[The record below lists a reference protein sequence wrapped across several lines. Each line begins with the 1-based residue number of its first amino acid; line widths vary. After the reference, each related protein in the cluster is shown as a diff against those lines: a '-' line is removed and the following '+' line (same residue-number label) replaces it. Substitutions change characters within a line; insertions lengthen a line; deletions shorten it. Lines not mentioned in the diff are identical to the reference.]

1 MSIPM
6 QNSEIH
12 SSLITIFD
20 KLSKPTTRE
29 VAYELYKKLVL
40 KNIYYNPQSNFII
53 QQLNDFISPLEPKEK
68 EPTLK
73 LLSLFFSQDNS
84 PNEYEEKQIYYPYL
98 SPILSILQSLM
109 KEQNNCIFSSIANCY
124 AEIVQNLMPTNIES
138 SNIELE
144 NDEKKIFEMLQG
156 FCIYNMKCDDKS
168 NKILGSLCLTKL
180 VENCPIVLQP
190 QYLKYIWEN
199 IISFIDKKNFNA
211 KYELLNCLISLI
223 LGAEN
228 LFSQYANVT
237 LYKVLDF
244 LTDTD
249 WLKRKLALNVIY
261 TLIFYC
267 KEEIVPLKEHIIN
280 FLKVLKTDKVKEVR
294 EVCLLILQ
302 SFNEYDT
309 DNNIIYSN
317 NNNNNNKSKK
327 NNNENNNSQNKS
339 KSKQLSKKNTND
351 NNQRNKNTNSIKAT
365 SNRSYDNNPMKN
377 NYQQNEMMDNHYI
390 EYDQN
395 FNTNPNNF
403 STSNFSNSNSYTNTS
418 KSTQI
423 KNKGKNTGIKKR
435 GSSQTPSNKI
445 INNPEI
451 MIYEPKNKKNNNNNF
466 NNINNYD
473 NNNDN
478 NNNSNLNTSN
488 IEVENKRSRTPNRNY
503 RRKNLMNENVKFINR
518 REDNTFVNEKMVIKR
533 DPNKS
538 IFKQNPNQDFFK
550 NAKNNNQDVIILAKS
565 PPPNFIHENN
575 ENEENKENINNEE
588 NENIDNNNN
597 YEDDNNEFDEN
608 MKNIINKRTEEIHGK
623 NDYPIQNNEQFDDI
637 DIVND
642 YEENNKI
649 NERNIDNNIDEEE
662 IQNYSKQSNKYINN
676 YTYENENSDNEI
688 KGNYDNNLTNK
699 YSKSESKELKNE
711 CLNNFEKKK

>member
-1 MSIPM
+1 M
-6 QNSEIH
+6 QNSEIR
-12 SSLITIFD
+12 SSLLTIYD
-20 KLSKPTTRE
+20 KLSKPSTRE
-29 VAYELYKKLVL
+29 VAYDLYKKLVL
-40 KNIYYNPQSNFII
+40 KNIYYNQQSNFII

-73 LLSLFFSQDNS
+73 LLSLFFSQNNS
-84 PNEYEEKQIYYPYL
+84 PNEYEEKQIYYPYV
-98 SPILSILQSLM
+98 SPILSILQSLI
-109 KEQNNCIFSSIANCY
+109 KDQNNPIFSSISNTY

-156 FCIYNMKCDDKS
+156 FCIYNMKCEEKS
-168 NKILGSLCLTKL
+168 NKIIGSLCLTKL

-199 IISFIDKKNFNA
+199 IINFIDKKNFNA

-228 LFSQYANVT
+228 LFSQFANVT

-244 LTDTD
+244 LTDSD

-365 SNRSYDNNPMKN
+365 SNRSYDNPMKN
-377 NYQQNEMMDNHYI
+377 NYQHNEMMDNHYI

-423 KNKGKNTGIKKR
+423 KNKGKNTEIKKR
-435 GSSQTPSNKI
+435 GSSQTP
-445 INNPEI
+445 
-451 MIYEPKNKKNNNNNF
+451 
-466 NNINNYD
+466 
-473 NNNDN
+473 
-478 NNNSNLNTSN
+478 
-488 IEVENKRSRTPNRNY
+488 
-503 RRKNLMNENVKFINR
+503 
-518 REDNTFVNEKMVIKR
+518 
-533 DPNKS
+533 
-538 IFKQNPNQDFFK
+538 
-550 NAKNNNQDVIILAKS
+550 
-565 PPPNFIHENN
+565 
-575 ENEENKENINNEE
+575 
-588 NENIDNNNN
+588 
-597 YEDDNNEFDEN
+597 
-608 MKNIINKRTEEIHGK
+608 
-623 NDYPIQNNEQFDDI
+623 
-637 DIVND
+637 
-642 YEENNKI
+642 
-649 NERNIDNNIDEEE
+649 
-662 IQNYSKQSNKYINN
+662 
-676 YTYENENSDNEI
+676 
-688 KGNYDNNLTNK
+688 
-699 YSKSESKELKNE
+699 
-711 CLNNFEKKK
+711 